1 MEKRL
6 LDVGRQW
13 LKQVLD
19 GATGFEL
26 VSDRVDVPLAERG
39 RADAIWVLRSGDEEW
54 RLLVELKT
62 TLWPRDVEGL
72 AAQARTLAADAK
84 ADRCLV
90 VAPRL
95 TERTR
100 ELLQR
105 QGMDYIDLRGDLR
118 VMVPGRLLLVAHGV
132 AGPTIDELPDRKDR
146 IANPFK
152 GKASRIVRA
161 LLANPRQWFR
171 VTELAETVKVSA
183 GLCVKTLR
191 TLETDLHVRRDRHRR
206 VRLADGEA
214 LLRRWA
220 AVSSNA
226 FRNAGRFASPILDPD
241 ELAMRLSERLGRLG
255 MEYALTRLSA
265 ARFIEPYAPARV
277 VDVYLDDESGDSPRD
292 LNLFPV
298 HRGESVRLVRPSDAG
313 VFQFTEERQGVTV
326 VNPVQLFVD
335 LSSGRGRESDV
346 AERLVENRLRHA
358 FTEEG
363 ER

>member
-1 MEKRL
+1 MEKQL
-6 LDVGRQW
+6 LDLGRQC
-13 LKQVLD
+13 LEQVLD
-19 GATGFEL
+19 GETGFEL
-26 VSDRVDVPLAERG
+26 VSDQVEVPVAEG
-39 RADAIWVLRSGDEEW
+39 WQADAIWVLRSGDDEW

-62 TLWPRDVEGL
+62 ILWPRGVEAL
-72 AAQARTLAADAK
+72 AARVKTLAANAK

-90 VAPRL
+90 VAPRV

-100 ELLQR
+100 EFLER
-105 QGMDYIDLRGDLR
+105 QGIDYIDLRGDIR

-132 AGPTIDELPDRKDR
+132 AGPTTDDLPDLKDR

-152 GKASRIVRA
+152 GKASRIVRG
-161 LLANPRQWFR
+161 LLANPQQWCR
-171 VTELAETVKVSA
+171 VTELAKTVRVSA

-191 TLETDLHVRRDRHRR
+191 TLEADLYVRRDRHRR
-206 VRLADGEA
+206 VRLADSEL

-226 FRNAGRFASPILDPD
+226 FRNAGRFTSPIPDPD

-255 MEYALTRLSA
+255 VKYALTRLAA
-265 ARFIEPYAPARV
+265 ARFVEPYAPARV
-277 VDVYLDDESGDSPRD
+277 VDVYLDGEPGDLAPS

-298 HRGESVRLVRPSDAG
+298 HSGESVRLVKPSDAG
-313 VFQFTEERQGVTV
+313 VFQFTEQRQGVTL

-346 AERLVENRLRHA
+346 AERLVENRLRDT
-358 FTEEG
+358 FMRGG